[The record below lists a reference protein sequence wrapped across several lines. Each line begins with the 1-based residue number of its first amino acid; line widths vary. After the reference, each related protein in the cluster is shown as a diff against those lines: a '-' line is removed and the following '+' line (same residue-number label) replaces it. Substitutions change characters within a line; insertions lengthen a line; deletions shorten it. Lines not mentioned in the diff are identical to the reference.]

1 MYLFFHNFVSVQC
14 SLITPMSY
22 DLLPLPMNHFISLS
36 KPSSYIPAFVF
47 VFSFCDPQIL
57 LRVACTNME

>member
-1 MYLFFHNFVSVQC
+1 MYLFFHNFISTMHFDYLL
-14 SLITPMSY
+14 SASPMSY
-22 DLLPLPMNHFISLS
+22 KLLPLPMSHFISLG

-57 LRVACTNME
+57 LRVA